1 MDFFIFFGNFV
12 DFFIFFEIFL
22 FFWEFVDF
30 FIFLVTSVVLFNIG
44 PVTPNRINGLF
55 DSVTKPRQI
64 PRNPAYGSTEIS
76 VKKQRQQCK
85 LKLCDCAT
93 IQCHLEKRVVIN
105 NL

>member
-1 MDFFIFFGNFV
+1 MDFLIFLGNFV
-12 DFFIFFEIFL
+12 DFFIFLRFFY

-64 PRNPAYGSTEIS
+64 PNFLP
-76 VKKQRQQCK
+76 
-85 LKLCDCAT
+85 
-93 IQCHLEKRVVIN
+93 
-105 NL
+105 